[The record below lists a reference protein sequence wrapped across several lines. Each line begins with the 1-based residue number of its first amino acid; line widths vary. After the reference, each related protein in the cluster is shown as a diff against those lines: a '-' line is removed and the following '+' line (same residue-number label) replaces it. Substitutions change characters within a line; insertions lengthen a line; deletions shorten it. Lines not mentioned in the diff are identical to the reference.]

1 MKNVLL
7 KLQVLI
13 VLLLSINCD
22 LLAQQTEPTQELF
35 HRVML
40 INWADTLDHDI
51 KAEVKDLFMG
61 LPAKVD
67 GFRTIEIQDVSK
79 SDEGFEQVLILQF
92 TSEDGLKAYENHEDH
107 LRIQEI
113 SPPLVSGFSL
123 YEFWRHLEIQERK

>member
-1 MKNVLL
+1 MKNVLF

-67 GFRTIEIQDVSK
+67 GFRSIEIHDVK
-79 SDEGFEQVLILQF
+79 SIG
-92 TSEDGLKAYENHEDH
+92 
-107 LRIQEI
+107 
-113 SPPLVSGFSL
+113 GFS
-123 YEFWRHLEIQERK
+123 FHGRMDFERDLLRGSL